1 MYTIIF
7 YRTES
12 GKEPV
17 LDFIR
22 ELQKRKDKDA
32 RINASKINDY
42 LEILKT
48 CGKAAGEPFV
58 KPINGDIWELR
69 PIRNRIL
76 FVAWT
81 GECFVLLH
89 CFVKKTRKTPK
100 NEIEKAKREY
110 EDFRRRNGNG
120 RKMDNLE

>member
-32 RINASKINDY
+32 RINAAKINDY

-58 KPINGDIWELR
+58 KPINGNKEQNPFRCMDWGVFCFAS
-69 PIRNRIL
+69 L
-76 FVAWT
+76 F
-81 GECFVLLH
+81 
-89 CFVKKTRKTPK
+89 
-100 NEIEKAKREY
+100 RE
-110 EDFRRRNGNG
+110 ENQKDS
-120 RKMDNLE
+120 EE